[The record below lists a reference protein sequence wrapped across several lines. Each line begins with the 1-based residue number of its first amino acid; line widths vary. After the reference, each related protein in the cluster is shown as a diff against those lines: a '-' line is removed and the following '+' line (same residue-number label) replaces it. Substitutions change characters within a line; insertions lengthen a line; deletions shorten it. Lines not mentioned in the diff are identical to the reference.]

1 MQNQKSPENK
11 ESLVKIL
18 KISSLANRKE
28 VSKKRHA
35 KYRRILDYSIQI
47 IREHGQGNLTLQ
59 AVADKMNLKRPAL
72 YRYFISVRELWI
84 AVQIDFQN
92 DINNLMQDI
101 VIKHD
106 GTYTELV
113 LKLFMFYYSW
123 ITKDLVRYIVLHD
136 KYSPGANKLGPIEK
150 GYKPFDFFIFFRYS
164 IEKGIENNEFKKDV
178 DIGFWVFTLWFKI
191 YGLIHSTMFFIVD
204 PDNFSNPNYQ
214 VSEMTWVK
222 DFKTL
227 KDAFPTVTKER
238 LHDYVEDLIK
248 KAIDKIKI

>member
-1 MQNQKSPENK
+1 
-11 ESLVKIL
+11 
-18 KISSLANRKE
+18 
-28 VSKKRHA
+28 
-35 KYRRILDYSIQI
+35 
-47 IREHGQGNLTLQ
+47 
-59 AVADKMNLKRPAL
+59 MNLKRPAL

-92 DINNLMQDI
+92 DINNLMQDV

-136 KYSPGANKLGPIEK
+136 KYLPGANKLGPIEK
-150 GYKPFDFFIFFRYS
+150 EYKPFDFFIFFRHS
-164 IEKGIENNEFKKDV
+164 IKKGIENNELKKDV

-204 PDNFSNPNYQ
+204 PDNFFNPNYQ

-248 KAIDKIKI
+248 KAIDEIKI